1 MWKKSFWLV
10 LHVIRRNALIDKK
23 SFFVQPIKNKQEAYE
38 ILLFVYDLGVLGHF
52 APWGIFE
59 LGNIR
64 KFWLKEPE
72 DKNCEKFTKILKS
85 SCIIFCV
92 KMPKYFQY
100 IYIYIFLTKRIEA
113 FWSRDVSSIWGIRTF
128 WTISSLYVLNC
139 FNIF

>member
-1 MWKKSFWLV
+1 MLMIMMIFRKEILLISINA
-10 LHVIRRNALIDKK
+10 IRRNALIDKK

-38 ILLFVYDLGVLGHF
+38 ILLVVYDLGVLGHF

-72 DKNCEKFTKILKS
+72 EKNCEKFTKILKS

-92 KMPKYFQY
+92 KMP
-100 IYIYIFLTKRIEA
+100 
-113 FWSRDVSSIWGIRTF
+113 
-128 WTISSLYVLNC
+128 
-139 FNIF
+139 

>member
-10 LHVIRRNALIDKK
+10 LHVIHRNALIDKK

-38 ILLFVYDLGVLGHF
+38 ILLVVYDLGVLGHF

-72 DKNCEKFTKILKS
+72 EKNCEKFTKILKS

-92 KMPKYFQY
+92 KM
-100 IYIYIFLTKRIEA
+100 
-113 FWSRDVSSIWGIRTF
+113 S
-128 WTISSLYVLNC
+128 
-139 FNIF
+139 